1 MIKKS
6 SVKYPQ
12 IKFASDS
19 SILVRVGES
28 FSRELFPEVFKTY
41 NKIRRYAEQ
50 NIRSIHPAYNSIL
63 VTFNMGIF
71 SPAEMFDIIN
81 EAVNNNI
88 EISMPENNIVEI
100 PVCYEKEF
108 APDIEEVSKHTGF
121 TVEDVIRRH
130 SNEIYLVYFIGFSPG
145 FPYLGEL
152 PNELTM
158 PRMQTPRIIVP
169 AGSVAIGGNQTGIYP
184 IDSPGGWRIIGKTP
198 LKLFTPENESP
209 TLLQMGDNVKFVPI
223 TKTEFEKLV

>member
-12 IKFASDS
+12 IEFASDS

-28 FSRELFPEVFKTY
+28 FSRELFPEVFKTFH
-41 NKIRRYAEQ
+41 KIRSYAKQ

-63 VTFNMGIF
+63 VTFNPVKI
-71 SPAEMFDIIN
+71 SPSEMFDIIA

-88 EISMPENNIVEI
+88 EINLPETRTIEI

-108 APDIEEVSKHTGF
+108 ARDIEEVAKHTGF
-121 TVEDVIRRH
+121 SVEEVIKRH
-130 SNEIYLVYFIGFSPG
+130 SKEIYLVYFLGFSPG

-152 PNELTM
+152 PGELAT
-158 PRMQTPRIIVP
+158 PRLQTPRINVP
-169 AGSVAIGGNQTGIYP
+169 AGSVAIGGNQTGCP
-184 IDSPGGWRIIGKTP
+184 
-198 LKLFTPENESP
+198 
-209 TLLQMGDNVKFVPI
+209 
-223 TKTEFEKLV
+223 